1 MRANTYRQWRTEPR
15 APSVSGAPGGVTC
28 GRMAPSTPSS
38 SPSGAPAAAA
48 VRSCCGQVEPGQEQE
63 QYLAAEALAGFRVES
78 VVWGG
83 TETHWPQDVLLALRR
98 GYYRLYPVPSVPAC
112 APRANLRP
120 ELPLA
125 LLPWVDS
132 VLSTRADGHG
142 HGSRRGH
149 GARGGP
155 AAGAP
160 PTQPSLPRA
169 HESITTHGP
178 VPDLASPPDLNI
190 VTLT

>member
-1 MRANTYRQWRTEPR
+1 MRANTYRQWRSEPR

-38 SPSGAPAAAA
+38 SPSSAPAAAA
-48 VRSCCGQVEPGQEQE
+48 VRSCGQVEPGQEQE
-63 QYLAAEALAGFRVES
+63 QLAAEALAGFRVES
-78 VVWGG
+78 VGWVG
-83 TETHWPQDVLLALRR
+83 RR
-98 GYYRLYPVPSVPAC
+98 HIGRRTYSWLSGEATRGSTLCLQCRLV
-112 APRANLRP
+112 PRANLRP
-120 ELPLA
+120 ALPLA

-160 PTQPSLPRA
+160 PTHSLVSPAHMKVSLPW
-169 HESITTHGP
+169 P
-178 VPDLASPPDLNI
+178 YP
-190 VTLT
+190 

>member
-78 VVWGG
+78 VVGW
-83 TETHWPQDVLLALRR
+83 
-98 GYYRLYPVPSVPAC
+98 
-112 APRANLRP
+112 
-120 ELPLA
+120 
-125 LLPWVDS
+125 
-132 VLSTRADGHG
+132 DGDTL
-142 HGSRRGH
+142 
-149 GARGGP
+149 
-155 AAGAP
+155 AAGRTLGSPERLLQA
-160 PTQPSLPRA
+160 LPCA
-169 HESITTHGP
+169 FSAGLCP
-178 VPDLASPPDLNI
+178 AG
-190 VTLT
+190 